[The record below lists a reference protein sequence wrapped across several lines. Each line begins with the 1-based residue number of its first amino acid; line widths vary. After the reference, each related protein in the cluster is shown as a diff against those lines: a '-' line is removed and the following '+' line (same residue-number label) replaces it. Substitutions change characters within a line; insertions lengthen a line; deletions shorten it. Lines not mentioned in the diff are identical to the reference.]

1 MSVPLPPPAVSSP
14 ITQTTSAPLK
24 WVVLKIIKHYQEE
37 GQGNEV
43 VQGVL
48 LGLVVDDRLEITNCF
63 PFPQHTEDDADFD
76 EVQYQMEMM
85 RSLRHVNID
94 HLHVGWYQS
103 TYYGSFVTR
112 ALLDSQ
118 FSYQHAI
125 EESVVLIY
133 DPIKTAQGSLSL
145 KAYRL
150 TPKLMEVCK
159 EKDFSP
165 EALKKASIAYENM
178 FEEVPIVIK
187 NSYLINVMLWELE
200 KKSAVADRHELLS
213 LASSNHLGKSLQLLM
228 DRVDEMSQDIV
239 KYNTYLRNVSKQ
251 QQQKH
256 QYQQRRQQEN
266 IQRQSR
272 GEAPLPEEDINKL
285 FKPPQPPPR
294 MESLLIA
301 GQINTYCQNIKEF
314 NAQNLGKLFMAQAL
328 QDYSN

>member
-1 MSVPLPPPAVSSP
+1 MASRKEGTGSTATSSSSTAGAAGKGKGKGGSGDSAVKQVQIDGLFSGQVSSQKP
-14 ITQTTSAPLK
+14 FLDPPK
-24 WVVLKIIKHYQEE
+24 VVLKIIKHYQEE
-37 GQGNEV
+37 GQGTEV

-48 LGLVVDDRLEITNCF
+48 LGLVVEDRLEITNCF

-165 EALKKASIAYENM
+165 EALKKANITFEYM

-187 NSYLINVMLWELE
+187 NSHLINVLMWELE
-200 KKSAVADRHELLS
+200 
-213 LASSNHLGKSLQLLM
+213 
-228 DRVDEMSQDIV
+228 
-239 KYNTYLRNVSKQ
+239 
-251 QQQKH
+251 
-256 QYQQRRQQEN
+256 
-266 IQRQSR
+266 
-272 GEAPLPEEDINKL
+272 
-285 FKPPQPPPR
+285 
-294 MESLLIA
+294 
-301 GQINTYCQNIKEF
+301 
-314 NAQNLGKLFMAQAL
+314 
-328 QDYSN
+328 